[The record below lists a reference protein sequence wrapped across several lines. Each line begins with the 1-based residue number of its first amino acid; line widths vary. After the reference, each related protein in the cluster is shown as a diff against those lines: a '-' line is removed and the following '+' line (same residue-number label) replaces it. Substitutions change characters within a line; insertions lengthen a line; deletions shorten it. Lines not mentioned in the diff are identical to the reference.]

1 MKITELLTKH
11 TIKLNIE
18 SKEKENVIDE
28 MVTVL
33 DKAGKLNDRQAYK
46 EAILNRESQSSTGIG
61 EGIAIPHAKTAS
73 VINPAIAFG
82 RSKDG
87 VDYESLDGQPA
98 HLVFMIAATE
108 GANNTHLE
116 ALSRLSTLLM
126 REEIRKQLLEAE
138 SEDAIIDIIN
148 QHDKDDDEEEEEEEA
163 APAPAGKGK
172 ILAVTACPTG
182 IAHTFMAAD
191 ALKEKAK
198 ELGVEIKVE
207 TNGSSGIKHK
217 LTAQEIEDAPAIIVA
232 ADKQVEMER
241 FKGKRVLQ
249 VPVTAGIRRPQELIE
264 KAMNQDAPIY
274 QGSGGGSAASNDD
287 EEAKGKSGS
296 GIGNTFYKH
305 LMSGVSNM
313 LPFVVGG
320 GILVAISFFWGIHS
334 ADPNDPS
341 YNTFAA
347 ALNFIGGDNALK
359 LIVAVLAGFIAMSIA
374 DRPGFAPG
382 MVGGFMATQANA
394 GFLGG
399 LIAGFLAG
407 YVVILLKKV
416 FTFIPQSLDGLKPVL
431 IYPLFGIFITGV
443 LMQFV
448 VNTPVAAF
456 MNFLTNWLE
465 SLGTG
470 NLVLMGIILGG
481 MMAID
486 MGGPLN
492 KAAFTFGI
500 AMIDAGN
507 YAPHAAIMAGGM
519 VPPLGI
525 ALATTIFRNKFTQ
538 RDREAGITC
547 YFMGAAFVT
556 EGAIP
561 FAAADPLRVIP
572 AAVVGAAVAGGLTEF
587 FRVTLPAPH
596 GGVFVAFITNHP
608 MLYLLS
614 IVIGAV
620 VMAIILGIVKKTC
633 YRKIRK
639 KASLV
644 RKDAFSYPAGR
655 ERG

>member
-1 MKITELLTKH
+1 MKITELLTKD
-11 TIKLNIE
+11 TIHLNIE

-33 DKAGKLNDRQAYK
+33 DKAGRLNDREAYK
-46 EAILNRESQSSTGIG
+46 AAILNRESQSSTGIG

-82 RSKDG
+82 RSKEG
-87 VDYESLDGQPA
+87 VDYDSLDGQPA

-138 SEDAIIDIIN
+138 TKDAIIDIIN
-148 QHDKDDDEEEEEEEA
+148 QHDKDDDEEEEEQEEQA
-163 APAPAGKGK
+163 SPSGKGK

-241 FKGKRVLQ
+241 FKGKHVLQ

-264 KAMNQDAPIY
+264 KAVNQDAPIY
-274 QGSGGGSAASNDD
+274 EGSGGSSSSSNEDGP
-287 EEAKGKSGS
+287 KTKSGNS
-296 GIGNTFYKH
+296 IGSMFYKH

-334 ADPNDPS
+334 ADPKDPT

-407 YVVILLKKV
+407 YVVILLKKLFV
-416 FTFIPQSLDGLKPVL
+416 FIPQSLDGLKPVL
-431 IYPLFGIFITGV
+431 IYPLLGIFITGV

-525 ALATTIFRNKFTQ
+525 ALATTFFKHKFSK

-572 AAVVGAAVAGGLTEF
+572 AAVIGSAVAGGLTEF

-608 MLYLLS
+608 LLYLMS
-614 IVIGAV
+614 IVIGAIV
-620 VMAIILGIVKKTC
+620 TAVILGIIKKPVTE
-633 YRKIRK
+633 K
-639 KASLV
+639 
-644 RKDAFSYPAGR
+644 
-655 ERG
+655 

>member
-264 KAMNQDAPIY
+264 KAKNQDAPVY
-274 QGSGGGSAASNDD
+274 QGSGGGSSASNDED
-287 EEAKGKSGS
+287 EARGKSGGS
-296 GIGNTFYKH
+296 IGSMFYKH

-320 GILVAISFFWGIHS
+320 GILVAISFFWGINS
-334 ADPNDPS
+334 SNPDDPT

-347 ALNFIGGDNALK
+347 ALKFIGGDNALG

-382 MVGGFMATQANA
+382 MIGGFMATQANA

-407 YVVILLKKV
+407 YIVVLLKKAFV
-416 FTFIPQSLDGLKPVL
+416 FIPQSLDGLKPVL
-431 IYPLFGIFITGV
+431 IYPLFGIFLTGII
-443 LMQFV
+443 MRFV

-456 MNFLTNWLE
+456 MDFLTNWLE

-572 AAVVGAAVAGGLTEF
+572 AAVAGAAVAGGLTEF

-608 MLYLLS
+608 LLYLLS

-620 VMAIILGIVKKTC
+620 VMAIILGILKKPVTE
-633 YRKIRK
+633 K
-639 KASLV
+639 
-644 RKDAFSYPAGR
+644 
-655 ERG
+655 

>member
-148 QHDKDDDEEEEEEEA
+148 QHDKDDDEEEEEEA
-163 APAPAGKGK
+163 APGK

-274 QGSGGGSAASNDD
+274 QGSGSGSAASNDD

-296 GIGNTFYKH
+296 GIGNAFYKH

-620 VMAIILGIVKKTC
+620 VMAIILGIVKKPVTE
-633 YRKIRK
+633 K
-639 KASLV
+639 
-644 RKDAFSYPAGR
+644 
-655 ERG
+655 

>member
-148 QHDKDDDEEEEEEEA
+148 QHDKDDDEEEEEEEEA

-274 QGSGGGSAASNDD
+274 QGSGSGSADSNDD
-287 EEAKGKSGS
+287 EEARGKSGS
-296 GIGNTFYKH
+296 SIGNAFYKH

-620 VMAIILGIVKKTC
+620 VMAIILGIVKKPVTE
-633 YRKIRK
+633 K
-639 KASLV
+639 
-644 RKDAFSYPAGR
+644 
-655 ERG
+655 

>member
-11 TIKLNIE
+11 TIKLSLE
-18 SKEKENVIDE
+18 SSKKENVIEE

-33 DKAGKLNDRQAYK
+33 DQAGKLNDKEGYK
-46 EAILNRESQSSTGIG
+46 EAVINREKQSSTGIG

-73 VINPAIAFG
+73 VKEPAIAFG
-82 RSKDG
+82 RSKEG
-87 VDYESLDGQPA
+87 VDYESLDGQPS

-126 REEIRKQLLEAE
+126 REEIRKQLLEAAT
-138 SEDAIIDIIN
+138 EDDIIDIIN
-148 QHDKDDDEEEEEEEA
+148 MHDKDDEEEEQADEA
-163 APAPAGKGK
+163 QAPSAKGK

-198 ELGVEIKVE
+198 EMGVDIKVE
-207 TNGSSGIKHK
+207 TNGSSGVKNK
-217 LTAQEIEDAPAIIVA
+217 LTAQEIEDAVAIIVA

-241 FKGKRVLQ
+241 FNGKHVIE
-249 VPVTAGIRRPQELIE
+249 VPVTAGIRRPKELIDQAL
-264 KAMNQDAPIY
+264 KQDAPIY
-274 QGSGGGSAASNDD
+274 QGGGASRNDED
-287 EEAKGKSGS
+287 EAKGKSG
-296 GIGNTFYKH
+296 GGNAFYKH

-320 GILVAISFFWGIHS
+320 GILVAISFFWGINS
-334 ADPNDPS
+334 AKPGDPS
-341 YNTFAA
+341 YNEFAA
-347 ALNFIGGDNALK
+347 ALNAIGGGNALK

-382 MVGGFMATQANA
+382 MVGGFMATTAGA

-407 YVVILLKKV
+407 YIVVLLKKV
-416 FTFIPQSLDGLKPVL
+416 FAGLPQVLDGLKPVL
-431 IYPLFGIFITGV
+431 IYPLFGIFLTGII
-443 LMQFV
+443 MHYV
-448 VNTPVAAF
+448 VNTPVK
-456 MNFLTNWLE
+456 MIMDGLTHWLE
-465 SLGTG
+465 GLGTG

-486 MGGPLN
+486 MGGPIN

-507 YAPHAAIMAGGM
+507 FGPHAAIMAGGM

-525 ALATTIFRNKFTQ
+525 ALATTIFKNKFSK

-547 YFMGAAFVT
+547 YFMGASFIT

-561 FAAADPLRVIP
+561 FAAADPARVIP
-572 AAVVGAAVAGGLTEF
+572 ACVIGSAIGGGLSQF

-596 GGVFVAFITNHP
+596 GGVFVFLTTNHP
-608 MLYLLS
+608 LLYLVSVL
-614 IVIGAV
+614 IGAV
-620 VMAIILGIVKKTC
+620 VTAVLLGVLKKP
-633 YRKIRK
+633 
-639 KASLV
+639 V
-644 RKDAFSYPAGR
+644 PA
-655 ERG
+655 E

>member
-1 MKITELLTKH
+1 MKITELLTKQ
-11 TIKLNIE
+11 TIKLQLDSQQKEAVIE
-18 SKEKENVIDE
+18 EL
-28 MVTVL
+28 VTVL
-33 DKAGKLNDRQAYK
+33 DTAGKLNDKEVYK
-46 EAILNRESQSSTGIG
+46 EAVINREKQSSTGIG

-73 VINPAIAFG
+73 VKEPAIAFG
-82 RSKDG
+82 RSVAG
-87 VDYESLDGQPA
+87 VDYESLDAQPS

-126 REEIRKQLLEAE
+126 REEIRKQLLEAAT
-138 SEDAIIDIIN
+138 EDEIIDIIN
-148 QHDKDDDEEEEEEEA
+148 THDKDDEEEEEVQEE
-163 APAPAGKGK
+163 PVVAGKPAK

-198 ELGVEIKVE
+198 EMGIDIKVE
-207 TNGSSGIKHK
+207 TNGSGGIKHA
-217 LTAQEIEDAPAIIVA
+217 LTAKEIEEAPAIIVA

-241 FKGKRVLQ
+241 FKGKHVIE

-264 KAMNQDAPIY
+264 KAVNQDAPIY
-274 QGSGGGSAASNDD
+274 KGSGGSSSKD
-287 EEAKGKSGS
+287 EHESSGKGRSG
-296 GIGNTFYKH
+296 FYKH

-320 GILVAISFFWGIHS
+320 GILVAISFFWGINS
-334 ADPNDPS
+334 ADPKDPS
-341 YNTFAA
+341 FNSFAA
-347 ALNFIGGDNALK
+347 VLKGIGGDNALA

-382 MVGGFMATQANA
+382 MVGGFMASAAGA

-407 YVVILLKKV
+407 YVVVLLKKV
-416 FTFIPQSLDGLKPVL
+416 FTFVPQSLDGIKPVL
-431 IYPLFGIFITGV
+431 LYPLFGIFFTGII
-443 LMQFV
+443 MHYI
-448 VNTPVAAF
+448 VNTPVK
-456 MNFLTNWLE
+456 MVMDGLTHWLE
-465 SLGTG
+465 TLGTG
-470 NLVLMGIILGG
+470 NLVLMGIILAG

-486 MGGPLN
+486 MGGPIN
-492 KAAFTFGI
+492 KAAYTFGL
-500 AMIDAGN
+500 AMIAAGN

-525 ALATTIFRNKFTQ
+525 ALATTIFRNKFSK

-547 YFMGAAFVT
+547 YFMGAAFIT

-572 AAVVGAAVAGGLTEF
+572 SAVIGAAVAGGLTEF

-596 GGVFVAFITNHP
+596 GGLFVFWVTNHP
-608 MLYLLS
+608 VLYIIS
-614 IVIGAV
+614 ILIGAV
-620 VMAIILGIVKKTC
+620 VTAILLGILKKPVKLE
-633 YRKIRK
+633 
-639 KASLV
+639 A
-644 RKDAFSYPAGR
+644 
-655 ERG
+655 

>member
-1 MKITELLTKH
+1 MLTKD
-11 TIKLNIE
+11 TIHLNIE

-33 DKAGKLNDRQAYK
+33 DKAGRLNDREAYK
-46 EAILNRESQSSTGIG
+46 AAILNRESQSSTGIG

-82 RSKDG
+82 RSKEG
-87 VDYESLDGQPA
+87 VDYDSLDGQPA

-138 SEDAIIDIIN
+138 TKDAIIDIIN
-148 QHDKDDDEEEEEEEA
+148 QHDKDDDEEEEEQEEQA
-163 APAPAGKGK
+163 SPSGKGK

-241 FKGKRVLQ
+241 FKGKHVLQ

-264 KAMNQDAPIY
+264 KAVNQDAPIY
-274 QGSGGGSAASNDD
+274 EGSGGSSSSSKEDGP
-287 EEAKGKSGS
+287 KTKSGNS
-296 GIGNTFYKH
+296 IGSMFYKH

-334 ADPNDPS
+334 ADPKDPA

-407 YVVILLKKV
+407 YVVILLKKLFV
-416 FTFIPQSLDGLKPVL
+416 FIPQSLDGLKPVL
-431 IYPLFGIFITGV
+431 IYPLLGIFITGV

-500 AMIDAGN
+500 AMIGAGN

-525 ALATTIFRNKFTQ
+525 ALATTFFKHKFSK

-572 AAVVGAAVAGGLTEF
+572 AAVIGSAVAGGLTEF

-608 MLYLLS
+608 LLYLMS
-614 IVIGAV
+614 IVIGAIV
-620 VMAIILGIVKKTC
+620 TAVILGIIKKPVTE
-633 YRKIRK
+633 K
-639 KASLV
+639 
-644 RKDAFSYPAGR
+644 
-655 ERG
+655 

>member
-138 SEDAIIDIIN
+138 SEDSIIDIIN
-148 QHDKDDDEEEEEEEA
+148 QHDKDDDEEEEEEEEA

-274 QGSGGGSAASNDD
+274 QGSGGGSSAASNDD

-296 GIGNTFYKH
+296 GIGNAFYKH

-620 VMAIILGIVKKTC
+620 VMAIILGIVKKPVTE
-633 YRKIRK
+633 K
-639 KASLV
+639 
-644 RKDAFSYPAGR
+644 
-655 ERG
+655 

>member
-1 MKITELLTKH
+1 MKITELLTKQ
-11 TIKLNIE
+11 TIKLQLDSQQKEAVIE
-18 SKEKENVIDE
+18 EL
-28 MVTVL
+28 VTVL
-33 DKAGKLNDRQAYK
+33 DTAGKLNDKEGYK
-46 EAILNRESQSSTGIG
+46 EAVINREKQSSTGIG

-73 VINPAIAFG
+73 VKEPAIAFG
-82 RSKDG
+82 RSTAG
-87 VDYESLDGQPA
+87 VDYESLDAQPS

-126 REEIRKQLLEAE
+126 REEIRKQLLEAAT
-138 SEDAIIDIIN
+138 EDEIIDIIN
-148 QHDKDDDEEEEEEEA
+148 THDKDDDEEEEEVQEE
-163 APAPAGKGK
+163 PAVSGKPAK

-198 ELGVEIKVE
+198 EMGIDIKVE
-207 TNGSSGIKHK
+207 TNGSGGIKHA
-217 LTAQEIEDAPAIIVA
+217 LTAKEIEEAPAIIVA

-241 FKGKRVLQ
+241 FKGKHVIE

-264 KAMNQDAPIY
+264 KAVNQDAPIY
-274 QGSGGGSAASNDD
+274 KGSDGSSSKD
-287 EEAKGKSGS
+287 ENESSGKGRSG
-296 GIGNTFYKH
+296 FYKH

-320 GILVAISFFWGIHS
+320 GILVAISFFWGINS
-334 ADPNDPS
+334 ADPKDPS
-341 YNTFAA
+341 FNSFAA
-347 ALNFIGGDNALK
+347 VLKGIGGDNALA

-382 MVGGFMATQANA
+382 MVGGFMASAAGA

-407 YVVILLKKV
+407 YVVVLLKKV
-416 FTFIPQSLDGLKPVL
+416 FTFVPQSLDGIKPVL
-431 IYPLFGIFITGV
+431 LYPLFGIFFTGII
-443 LMQFV
+443 MHYI
-448 VNTPVAAF
+448 VNTPVK
-456 MNFLTNWLE
+456 MVMDGLTHWLE
-465 SLGTG
+465 TLGTG
-470 NLVLMGIILGG
+470 NLVLMGIILAG

-486 MGGPLN
+486 MGGPIN
-492 KAAFTFGI
+492 KAAYTFGL
-500 AMIDAGN
+500 AMIAAGN

-525 ALATTIFRNKFTQ
+525 ALATTIFRNKFSK

-547 YFMGAAFVT
+547 YFMGAAFIT

-572 AAVVGAAVAGGLTEF
+572 SAVIGAAVAGGLTEF

-596 GGVFVAFITNHP
+596 GGLFVFWVTNHP
-608 MLYLLS
+608 VLYIIS
-614 IVIGAV
+614 ILIGAV
-620 VMAIILGIVKKTC
+620 VTAILLGILKKPVKLE
-633 YRKIRK
+633 
-639 KASLV
+639 A
-644 RKDAFSYPAGR
+644 
-655 ERG
+655 

>member
-148 QHDKDDDEEEEEEEA
+148 QHDKDDDEEEEEEA

-274 QGSGGGSAASNDD
+274 QGSGGGSADSNDD
-287 EEAKGKSGS
+287 EEARGKSGS
-296 GIGNTFYKH
+296 SIGNAFYKH

-620 VMAIILGIVKKTC
+620 VMAIILGIVKKPVTE
-633 YRKIRK
+633 K
-639 KASLV
+639 
-644 RKDAFSYPAGR
+644 
-655 ERG
+655 